1 LTGDKN
7 QLHIDPKAA
16 KSVGF
21 DRPIIHGLCTY
32 GYTARAIYEK
42 YGGNDPANIKKFA
55 GRFTSHVFPGE
66 TLIVDMWHDAK
77 NNKVYS
83 EVRTKER
90 KSVAL
95 KAVMEFHPNNTAKL

>member
-1 LTGDKN
+1 M
-7 QLHIDPKAA
+7 HIDPKPA

-21 DRPIIHGLCTY
+21 NRPIIHGLCTF

-42 YGGNDPANIKKFA
+42 YGLNDPAKIKKFG

-66 TLIVDMWHDAK
+66 TLIVDMWHDTK
-77 NNKVYS
+77 HNKVYS

-90 KSVAL
+90 KSVVL
-95 KAVMEFHPNNTAKL
+95 KATMDFHPNNTAKL